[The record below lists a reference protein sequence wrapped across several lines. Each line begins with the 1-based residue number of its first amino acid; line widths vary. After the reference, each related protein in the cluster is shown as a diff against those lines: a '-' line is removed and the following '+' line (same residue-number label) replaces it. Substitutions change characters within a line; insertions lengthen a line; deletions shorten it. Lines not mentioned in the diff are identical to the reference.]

1 MDGLLN
7 ELELAGVGCHMGGVF
22 AGAFAYADDITLLAP
37 NVQALR
43 TMIDICSNYA
53 LNYDVKFNAK
63 KSVDYFQM

>member
-7 ELELAGVGCHMGGVF
+7 ELEMAGVGCHMGGVV

-43 TMIDICSNYA
+43 TRTRTS
-53 LNYDVKFNAK
+53 
-63 KSVDYFQM
+63 S